1 MQKPVAEV
9 SVLYSAKSARL
20 YVMKEKLQQHKKKN
34 SVSREMAS
42 RQSQIGCVSLKQ

>member
-20 YVMKEKLQQHKKKN
+20 YVMKEKLQQHKKKILLVERWLLD
-34 SVSREMAS
+34 SP
-42 RQSQIGCVSLKQ
+42 K